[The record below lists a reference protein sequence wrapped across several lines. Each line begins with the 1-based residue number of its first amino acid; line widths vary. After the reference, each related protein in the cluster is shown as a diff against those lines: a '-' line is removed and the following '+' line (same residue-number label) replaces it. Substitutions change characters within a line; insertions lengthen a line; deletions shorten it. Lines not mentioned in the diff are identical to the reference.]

1 MLGSIND
8 NGSNEVTFEDWI
20 ETVQGDQVA
29 PVFANLFGS
38 GASALPETP
47 EQQTQS
53 IAETVRRVATDV
65 AAATVREMAA
75 PAAATYTP
83 NPALARQP
91 PPTPV
96 LSSSLAELRASA
108 ELVSGGGT
116 GTDSTPKKKG
126 DKEMS
131 SHEWLHKAAL
141 AREAENKLALK
152 KKVTV
157 TQKMLARLTDTRV
170 AHFLHAGLGKF
181 TWSQIGLEILV
192 AYLSWP
198 SLKPELRRLLQVM
211 HHRLV
216 QMRDTFV
223 TTVAS
228 HIVGVAVVPA
238 LAMIAHAGGQDDDS
252 ESGAATAAASV
263 AHLAVNSSLSPIS
276 EGSEQYPDSPSTVSM
291 RDASTISIRDSDVE
305 QDYGEVESRIK
316 QIEATHAA
324 FEMRRTNFTIR
335 VTVPEALGSGG
346 SWASSN
352 KTIEESDTEVPNA
365 LSDGELEAL
374 DRLRA
379 AVKCQARRRRRPF
392 ATWSTWR
399 SSNGEVDGGRRC
411 SSARDARR
419 DGGGALAGR
428 SSGALAGRF
437 HCC

>member
-1 MLGSIND
+1 
-8 NGSNEVTFEDWI
+8 
-20 ETVQGDQVA
+20 
-29 PVFANLFGS
+29 
-38 GASALPETP
+38 
-47 EQQTQS
+47 
-53 IAETVRRVATDV
+53 
-65 AAATVREMAA
+65 
-75 PAAATYTP
+75 
-83 NPALARQP
+83 
-91 PPTPV
+91 
-96 LSSSLAELRASA
+96 
-108 ELVSGGGT
+108 
-116 GTDSTPKKKG
+116 
-126 DKEMS
+126 MS
-131 SHEWLHKAAL
+131 SHELLHKAAL
-141 AREAENKLALK
+141 AHEAENKLALK

-157 TQKMLARLTDTRV
+157 TQKMLARLTRV

-181 TWSQIGLEILV
+181 TWSQIGLGILV

-263 AHLAVNSSLSPIS
+263 AHLAVNPSLSPIS

-324 FEMRRTNFTIR
+324 FETRRMNFMIG
-335 VTVPEALGSGG
+335 VAVPEAPGSGG

-352 KTIEESDTEVPNA
+352 KTI
-365 LSDGELEAL
+365 
-374 DRLRA
+374 
-379 AVKCQARRRRRPF
+379 
-392 ATWSTWR
+392 
-399 SSNGEVDGGRRC
+399 
-411 SSARDARR
+411 
-419 DGGGALAGR
+419 
-428 SSGALAGRF
+428 
-437 HCC
+437 